1 MDSEK
6 VIGLLEQLIVEL
18 KKQPVK
24 AEVEVEEIDYC
35 ELGDNVCCESV
46 ADHID
51 LDHLASL
58 VVVDEQEVASNLD
71 VADVALYVS
80 SSDIAENLD
89 YQELDY
95 KALAIN
101 LVKAIG
107 EGDIA

>member
-1 MDSEK
+1 MDNKK
-6 VIGLLEQLIVEL
+6 VVELLEQLLVEL
-18 KKQPVK
+18 KKQPEPVK
-24 AEVEVEEIDYC
+24 AEIEVDYV

-51 LDHLASL
+51 LDDLASR

-71 VADVALYVS
+71 VADVALYIS

-95 KALAIN
+95 KALAVN
-101 LVKAIG
+101 LVKAIA
-107 EGDIA
+107 EGDI